1 MDDLSSADREAEW
14 QLDVKHVSR
23 GAALRHEMM
32 SPAWPSPCGAHSLTC
47 NVSPLFPLIHKL
59 HILMTRKT
67 RRRTKSQSTDP
78 KAPEDKG
85 THYKLVMCSE
95 SLLTFLFKEVRQQ
108 VAHGMSILGSECNV
122 GGPGI
127 NVVAEEADHKSQAGS
142 STQSQAHKKDLD
154 GSSNT
159 DDHSTVV
166 PSKFGTAGDRAPD
179 DTAQRTSSEIPEQLG
194 TLMAMPMRCGLFIW
208 VKHRAMTK
216 PALIA

>member
-14 QLDVKHVSR
+14 QLDVKHASR
-23 GAALRHEMM
+23 GAALQHEMM
-32 SPAWPSPCGAHSLTC
+32 SPARPSPCSTHSLTC
-47 NVSPLFPLIHKL
+47 NVSPPFPLIHKL

-78 KAPEDKG
+78 EAPEDKG

-142 STQSQAHKKDLD
+142 STQSQAHEKDLD

-166 PSKFGTAGDRAPD
+166 PSEFGTAGDRAPD
-179 DTAQRTSSEIPEQLG
+179 DTAQRTSSEIPEQSG

-216 PALIA
+216 PAFIA